1 MPLCTDR
8 GNCFVHE
15 ESPALFLAFPAE
27 ELRLHRLAVTIAVGP
42 EEQRDL
48 KLLLSC
54 LCSAPVSTV
63 LVRLVHTWL
72 IVISKAN
79 VTLWPETAPSIWR
92 LRFTRWNCHGHS
104 SLCLSRGAGGKSGL
118 FVQREVLSPQSGPL
132 PVDLQWVTGS
142 SRIKRFV
149 LWTVEGLLV
158 AYWYL
163 ANVWVATGVVES
175 SPLSRI
181 CLVLWSHWFLE
192 DKRPLSLPVEKQ
204 CPVGL
209 TTIQANNYLH
219 LRAQKKLRINILG
232 KEESHSGMGIL
243 EQKVEKFRGLRAPGG
258 SKDTSIYLPFS
269 LLCSPLTLLQF

>member
-1 MPLCTDR
+1 MPFKGCR
-8 GNCFVHE
+8 WEIG
-15 ESPALFLAFPAE
+15 
-27 ELRLHRLAVTIAVGP
+27 AVCA
-42 EEQRDL
+42 
-48 KLLLSC
+48 
-54 LCSAPVSTV
+54 
-63 LVRLVHTWL
+63 
-72 IVISKAN
+72 
-79 VTLWPETAPSIWR
+79 
-92 LRFTRWNCHGHS
+92 
-104 SLCLSRGAGGKSGL
+104 
-118 FVQREVLSPQSGPL
+118 REVLSPQSGPL
-132 PVDLQWVTGS
+132 PIDSRRVTGP

-149 LWTVEGLLV
+149 LWTVEGLSV

-209 TTIQANNYLH
+209 TAIQANNYLH
-219 LRAQKKLRINILG
+219 FRAQKKLRINMPG
-232 KEESHSGMGIL
+232 KEQSHSRMGIL

-258 SKDTSIYLPFS
+258 SNYTSIYLPFG